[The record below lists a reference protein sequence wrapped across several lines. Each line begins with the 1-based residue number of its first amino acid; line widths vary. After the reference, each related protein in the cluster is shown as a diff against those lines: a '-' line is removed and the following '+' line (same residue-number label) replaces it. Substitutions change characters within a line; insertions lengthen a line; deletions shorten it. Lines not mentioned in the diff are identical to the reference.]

1 MKNRNLFAFTLFLL
15 LPCFFGFNNSNAQTI
30 VGTDPENKNVI
41 LEEFTGIHCTYCPQ
55 GHQIA
60 QGIQNSNPGVV
71 LINIHTGS
79 FANPSGGEPDF
90 RTPWGDAIAGQS
102 GLTGYPAGTV
112 NRHLFPGMSQ
122 GSGTAMSRGNWV
134 AASNQTMA
142 EASYANVGLESFIDV
157 ETRVLTVNVEVYYTD
172 DSPEST
178 NLLNVAI
185 LQDSIFGPQ
194 TGGGAGNNYNHM
206 HMLRHLVTGQWG
218 LEITP
223 TTAGTFYSNTLTY
236 TIPEDYNDVEV
247 VLEHLEI
254 VGYVTQT
261 HQELISGSRGTVTL
275 SGGPVPLTAG
285 FEAEETQFCESGT
298 AHFSSTSIGDPI
310 QYQWTFEGG
319 NPETSELMN
328 PNVYYAGIG
337 EYDVKLVVRDAI
349 GVTDTIFSADF
360 IQVTNA
366 PDVVFGEVEDL
377 CNEDWDP
384 YELTTGTPAGGVYSG
399 DFVTEGKYFHPTES
413 GIGQFNLT
421 YTYTDDACGAISS
434 QQTVNVFN
442 CVGVGE
448 EADRIA
454 LSVFPNP
461 SHGLVKL
468 NIVADLFDAAE
479 LKVIDIMG
487 KVVYEQSNI
496 SVVGS
501 YTTEIDL
508 SGYSEGIY
516 FITVSGNDKQ
526 VSKKILLRK

>member
-1 MKNRNLFAFTLFLL
+1 MKRFFTLSVVILFSVTYLFA
-15 LPCFFGFNNSNAQTI
+15 QDI

-60 QGIQNSNPGVV
+60 QGIQNANPDDVV

-79 FANPSGGEPDF
+79 YANPSGNEPDF

-112 NRHLFPGMSQ
+112 NRHLFAGMSQ
-122 GSGTAMSRGNWV
+122 GSGTAMSRGNWA
-134 AASNQTMA
+134 AASSQTMA
-142 EASYANVGLESFIDV
+142 AASYANVGLESYIDI

-185 LQDSIFGPQ
+185 LQDSIYGPQ

-218 LEITP
+218 LEIP
-223 TTAGTFYSNTLTY
+223 TTTTGTLYQNTLTY
-236 TIPEDYNDVEV
+236 TIPDDYNGVEV

-261 HQELISGSRGTVTL
+261 HQELISGSRGSVSF

-285 FEAEETQFCESGT
+285 FEAEETQICEPGT
-298 AHFSSTSIGDPI
+298 AHFSSTTIGEPI

-319 NPETSELMN
+319 NPETSDLMN
-328 PNVYYAGIG
+328 PNVYYAAVGD
-337 EYDVKLVVRDAI
+337 YDVTLIVRDAAGSI
-349 GVTDTIFSADF
+349 DTMMYADY
-360 IQVTNA
+360 IQV
-366 PDVVFGEVEDL
+366 
-377 CNEDWDP
+377 
-384 YELTTGTPAGGVYSG
+384 
-399 DFVTEGKYFHPTES
+399 
-413 GIGQFNLT
+413 I
-421 YTYTDDACGAISS
+421 
-434 QQTVNVFN
+434 N

-448 EADRIA
+448 EANNIA

-461 SHGLVKL
+461 SQGVVKL
-468 NIVADLFDAAE
+468 NIEADLFNTAK
-479 LKVIDIMG
+479 LKVIDAMG
-487 KVVYEQSNI
+487 KMVYEQSNI
-496 SVVGS
+496 SVNGS

-508 SGYSEGIY
+508 TGYPQGIY
-516 FITVSGNDKQ
+516 FITVSSDDKH
-526 VSKKILLRK
+526 VSKKIFLQK